1 MDQDSIMKAVTYAII
16 AIVVIFVIRYLLK
29 KETFANEHHHH
40 HHEHKHHS
48 HKHNHHHSK
57 GENSQPDEMYGVG
70 GQNKTIWRTEL
81 PCVDGKC
88 QWTEIPGNLKYIS
101 NGEFD
106 IWGTGTNNWGS
117 IFRCDKPC
125 TGNWITVPGSLAS
138 VSVGKDMVYG
148 VNDNG
153 NVYQCP
159 HTKEAPCTGQWT
171 ETNGWLG
178 PGGIVSV

>member
-1 MDQDSIMKAVTYAII
+1 MDQDSIMKATVYAIL
-16 AIVVIFVIRYLLK
+16 AIVVIFVIRYFLK
-29 KETFANEHHHH
+29 KETFADEHHHH
-40 HHEHKHHS
+40 HSHKHHSHEHKHH
-48 HKHNHHHSK
+48 HSK
-57 GENSQPDEMYGVG
+57 DESSQPDEMYAVG
-70 GQNKTIWRTEL
+70 GQNYTIWKTEL
-81 PCVDGKC
+81 PCVAGQC

-106 IWGTGTNNWGS
+106 IWGTGTNAWGA

-153 NVYQCP
+153 TVFQCP

-171 ETNGWLG
+171 ETDGQLG